1 MPQIKSTPEQIE
13 KFTAFAEAK
22 ETYFKARALWECLK
36 DSKKAFQA
44 TPQMVEIS
52 KSLELAANTQPRNEA
67 TINAI
72 IEMDVELDSQWEV
85 DHQYWPAFD
94 LLSQAEE
101 LLFDTA
107 LACMEVTGH
116 DQRMIAGGVNKAMFI
131 KAKKYHPLSYPKLIE
146 ICAKFNPNL

>member
-22 ETYFKARALWECLK
+22 QTYLKARALWETLQEA
-36 DSKKAFQA
+36 KKAFWA

-52 KSLELAANTQPRNEA
+52 QSLKLATNAKPRNETA
-67 TINAI
+67 IKAI
-72 IEMDVELDSQWEV
+72 IEMDVELDSRWEQ
-85 DHQYWPAFD
+85 DHEYWQAFD
-94 LLSQAEE
+94 ILREAEE

-116 DQRMIAGGVNKAMFI
+116 GKRMIEGGVNKAMFI
-131 KAKKYHPLSYPKLIE
+131 KAKKYHPLQYPKLIE
-146 ICAKFNPNL
+146 ICAHFDPNL